1 MSGKWP
7 SNLKHQVGTKQQPVP
22 RMVGVNQV
30 GSDVLFQD
38 AQAAMWAAGN
48 TDLMYQIMED
58 NPRIKTVRGYF
69 LTRVLDPVGHFS

>member
-1 MSGKWP
+1 MFPKGDNARFSEWL
-7 SNLKHQVGTKQQPVP
+7 STCNLQVAV
-22 RMVGVNQV
+22 
-30 GSDVLFQD
+30 SDYD
-38 AQAAMWAAGN
+38 RAAAMWAAGN